1 MGTHSRALGSASPEH
16 IPEGYYVYLTSG
28 EVATVAPADS
38 MEVSTSELAFRLHG
52 AMVATFP
59 RSQVF
64 SCSRTLQSGP
74 ILG

>member
-1 MGTHSRALGSASPEH
+1 MGTRSRPPGSSSPNPITEC
-16 IPEGYYVYLTSG
+16 YYVYLTSG

-38 MEVSTSELAFRLHG
+38 MEVSMSELAFRLHG
-52 AMVATFP
+52 TMVATFP

-74 ILG
+74 VLG